1 MSTWNCN
8 RYTNLVFIS
17 CSGQSVCLQPAGHEH
32 VKRPKYTSDGSFPSS
47 DVLSCTLF
55 VLFYNV
61 YSNTTFIVSRS
72 DERLFRWSRV
82 GFFLQ
87 GAAGKKGIKGAK
99 GKKVI
104 LPVDSLMMMKPP
116 CHFLFPAGICSLMR
130 LFLFYSSSSLSSSR
144 EAEVTVET
152 KDRLFLH
159 FHFSTFTSQRY
170 KNNRF
175 LERKRKMCL
184 WCWGGLTDLKTHF
197 VWKICDVT
205 QNL

>member
-1 MSTWNCN
+1 MNTLNDPNTPQTGVSLHLTSS
-8 RYTNLVFIS
+8 LVP
-17 CSGQSVCLQPAGHEH
+17 C
-32 VKRPKYTSDGSFPSS
+32 
-47 DVLSCTLF
+47 LSCFTMFTLTQPLLS
-55 VLFYNV
+55 VGQML
-61 YSNTTFIVSRS
+61 
-72 DERLFRWSRV
+72 RLFRWSRV

-130 LFLFYSSSSLSSSR
+130 LFLFFFSSSLSSSR

-175 LERKRKMCL
+175 LERKWKMCL